1 LASVRRSASDLVVG
15 FEHRENAE
23 RLLREFRERLAAFGL
38 ELDPEKTR
46 LIEFGRLAQVNRQ
59 ERGES
64 KPETFTFLG
73 STHYCAMTPNGHF
86 VIRRKTMGQ
95 RMRATL
101 HALKVTLRERL
112 HEPVNAVGQWL
123 KRVVDGCYRYHAVPE
138 NLRVLRRFR
147 DRLCTR

>member
-1 LASVRRSASDLVVG
+1 
-15 FEHRENAE
+15 
-23 RLLREFRERLAAFGL
+23 
-38 ELDPEKTR
+38 
-46 LIEFGRLAQVNRQ
+46 
-59 ERGES
+59 
-64 KPETFTFLG
+64 
-73 STHYCAMTPNGHF
+73 MTPNGHF

-112 HEPVNAVGQWL
+112 HEPVNAVVQWL